1 MASGFD
7 ILTVA
12 EMAAADHAAVVGG
25 TPGVTLMRRAGEGV
39 AEAVAA
45 RWTPRP
51 TDRKSVV

>member
-45 RWTPRP
+45 RWTPR
-51 TDRKSVV
+51 DRKSVV